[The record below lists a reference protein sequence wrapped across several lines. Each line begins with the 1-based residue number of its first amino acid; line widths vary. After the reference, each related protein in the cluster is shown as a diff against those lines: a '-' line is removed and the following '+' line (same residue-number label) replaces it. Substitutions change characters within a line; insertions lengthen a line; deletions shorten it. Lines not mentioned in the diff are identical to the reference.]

1 MRPSYTSNGMQQYPV
16 LGGAGGY
23 VPGLFDFIEKRLD
36 YLEGLFSRTGNTVKQ
51 YETKNDLPTEGSI
64 NTIYFVL
71 NTGSVFYWDGED
83 YVSTGGTFELGTKS
97 GQAYPGDRGLTLET
111 KVTELDKRFPTS
123 FTAAQEAAI
132 NSGITAALVADID
145 KDLSGYQ
152 TKLTSTQLEAVNS
165 GVTSTTVSTVDELK
179 DRVAALELGG
189 GSGSGSGGDTSGI
202 VTQINTLE
210 SKVSSIE
217 NTINNAAGVLGSGIT
232 SSDIT
237 EFKGYSDT
245 LATQAGQ
252 INSLKTAESQNES
265 EHTEFSKSIG
275 SHETRIDDLETANK
289 TTQQT
294 LENLDTTIANKVT
307 GMIGST
313 TGTLE
318 TRVSTLE
325 ANVGTKP
332 LGANDV
338 FNQLASIN
346 ASITNGES
354 TTNTLK
360 EKVSSVESSIETVKG
375 DMGTRASGAGDAFSR
390 IGSLESSV
398 SELNK
403 SANNL
408 STDVESI
415 KAGLMSATE
424 NLSEVI

>member
-23 VPGLFDFIEKRLD
+23 VPGLFDFIGKRLD
-36 YLEGLFSRTGNTVKQ
+36 YLEGLFSRTGNVVKQ
-51 YETKNDLPTEGSI
+51 YETKRDLPTEGSI

-97 GQAYPGDRGLTLET
+97 GQAFPGDRGLTLET
-111 KVTELDKRFPTS
+111 KVTELDKRFPTA

-152 TKLTSTQLEAVNS
+152 TKLTNTQLEAVNS
-165 GVTSTTVSTVDELK
+165 GVTSTTVSTVGNLK

-189 GSGSGSGGDTSGI
+189 GSGGGGGDTSGI

-210 SKVSSIE
+210 NKVSSIE
-217 NTINNAAGVLGSGIT
+217 NTINNASGVLESGLT

-237 EFKGYSDT
+237 EFKGYSDE
-245 LATQAGQ
+245 LATQAGRIKDLEESGTQ
-252 INSLKTAESQNES
+252 NKAEHSGFSQ
-265 EHTEFSKSIG
+265 SIG
-275 SHETRIDDLETANK
+275 YHESRIGALEKDNK
-289 TTQQT
+289 STQQT
-294 LENLDTTIANKVT
+294 LGNLDTTIANKVT

-313 TGTLE
+313 TGTLD

-325 ANVGTKP
+325 TNVGTKP
-332 LGANDV
+332 LGADDV
-338 FNQLASIN
+338 FNQLASIK
-346 ASITNGES
+346 ASVTTGE
-354 TTNTLK
+354 TTTKSLK
-360 EKVSSVESSIETVKG
+360 EKVSSVESSINTVKSDLG
-375 DMGTRASGAGDAFSR
+375 NRASGADDAFSR

-398 SELNK
+398 TKLDTSVD
-403 SANNL
+403 SL
-408 STDVESI
+408 STDVDSI
-415 KAGLMSATE
+415 KAGLSEATE